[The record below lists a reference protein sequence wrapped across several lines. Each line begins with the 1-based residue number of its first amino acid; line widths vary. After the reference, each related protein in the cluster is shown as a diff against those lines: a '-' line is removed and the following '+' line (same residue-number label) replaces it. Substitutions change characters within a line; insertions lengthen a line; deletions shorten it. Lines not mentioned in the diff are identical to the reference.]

1 VTRRVSVVA
10 CLDCSRDLDHCH
22 DAWLLVDEVCADPDC
37 RLPIEAHAVVL
48 EP

>member
-1 VTRRVSVVA
+1 MSRRVTIVQ

-22 DAWLLVDEVCADPDC
+22 DAWLVVDEICADPDC
-37 RLPIEAHAVVL
+37 RRPIEAHAVLL